1 MGLLLINDGG
11 FKGFKP
17 LAEAKPFVSP
27 VSWRFIPP
35 LSRQAIN
42 RRQKDF
48 LPSVHMHRNFATIV
62 LNDFVCGRPGHN

>member
-11 FKGFKP
+11 FKGFNLLQRQNLLCPLLVGGLSPLCQGKP
-17 LAEAKPFVSP
+17 LSEVK
-27 VSWRFIPP
+27 
-35 LSRQAIN
+35 
-42 RRQKDF
+42 KDF